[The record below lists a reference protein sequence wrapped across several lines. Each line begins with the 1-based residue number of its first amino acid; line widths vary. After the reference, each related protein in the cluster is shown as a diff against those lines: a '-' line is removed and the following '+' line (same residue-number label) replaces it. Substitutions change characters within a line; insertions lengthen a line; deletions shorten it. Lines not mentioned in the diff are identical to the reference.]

1 MDKRYLFDYY
11 YGAEAD
17 QFSFFRIPKSLFK
30 DKRFMNISTDA
41 KVLYGMMLDRM
52 SLSRRNNWI
61 DEQNRV
67 YIIYTLSD
75 IMEDLNCG
83 KDKGVHLIAELDERG
98 IGLIERRKQGFGK
111 PAIIYVKNFI
121 SCMESEENEKDDVPF
136 GEENDGTVQGE
147 FNNMFLEKDKFKS
160 HQSLKNSGFYQTSE
174 KPKSLGAEC
183 RSQDFGKTEVT
194 RSEKPKSRVRKN
206 RSQDFGKTEV
216 NNTDINNTDKSNT
229 YINPPPL
236 SPPPEE
242 FAAENEE
249 EGLEENITGEQ
260 VYEHIK
266 QTIEFDK
273 CMREVKTEDGRKQ
286 VKFLLDLICDVVAH
300 PRMQIRIGGVAIA
313 YSDVRKRFLALTK
326 NQVLDVIRNMQ
337 TAANI
342 ENPSAYALTALYN
355 ANKKVVPFVAMSSRQ
370 LYFGQERAYDKAEL
384 ATLEMNLLRSHG

>member
-136 GEENDGTVQGE
+136 GEENGGTVQGE
-147 FNNMFLEKDKFKS
+147 FNNMFLEKDKLKS
-160 HQSLKNSGFYQTSE
+160 HQSLENSGFHQTSE

-183 RSQDFGKTEVT
+183 RSQDFGKTEV
-194 RSEKPKSRVRKN
+194 N
-206 RSQDFGKTEV
+206 
-216 NNTDINNTDKSNT
+216 NT
-229 YINPPPL
+229 YINKTDINKTNMSDTYIAPPL
-236 SPPPEE
+236 TPPPEE
-242 FAAENEE
+242 VIEDDRMKEW
-249 EGLEENITGEQ
+249 I
-260 VYEHIK
+260 YEYVK
-266 QTIEFDK
+266 QSIEFDK
-273 CMREVKTEDGRKQ
+273 CVAAVKTEKEQKQ
-286 VKFLLDLICDVVAH
+286 VEFLLDLICDVIAH
-300 PRMQIRIGGVAIA
+300 PRGQIRIGGALLP
-313 YSDVRKRFLALTK
+313 YEKVRKRFCLLSAEE
-326 NQVLDVIRNMQ
+326 VINVVRSMQ
-337 TAANI
+337 TVANI
-342 ENPSAYALTALYN
+342 QNPSAYALTALYN
-355 ANKKVVPFVAMSSRQ
+355 ADAKGVPRISNAWQ
-370 LYFGQERAYDKAEL
+370 LFCGQERATSKEEMDVLEKSLLQRPVYTL
-384 ATLEMNLLRSHG
+384 A